1 VKIPEW
7 EMPLSSCEMEDLK
20 ELLSFLADLKKKGL
34 MGGLVAMSFS
44 RCLIQPIKDRVILAY
59 EYWGQSNPTSEAN
72 RKVSI
77 DEMVTKVTKLYT
89 GGSATRDAQRHTP

>member
-7 EMPLSSCEMEDLK
+7 EMSFSSCEMEDLK
-20 ELLSFLADLKKKGL
+20 DLLALLADLKKKGL
-34 MGGLVAMSFS
+34 TGGLVAMSFS

-59 EYWGQSNPTSEAN
+59 EYWGQSNPTSEAD

-77 DEMVTKVTKLYT
+77 DEMVARVTKLYT
-89 GGSATRDAQRHTP
+89 GRSATRGAQRHTP